1 MNDIGDFKDRFSRS
15 RLLFDSDFEKLQNAK
30 VLVCGCGGVGGACIE
45 ALARSGVGQIT
56 AVDCDRFEI
65 TNQNRQ
71 LGSESVGELKA
82 SVFEKKFSNVK
93 ALNLRIDENTL
104 KSLDL
109 TSFDVIID
117 AVDDINAK
125 ILLAFN
131 SPKKRLFSSLGT
143 AKRIDPTKL
152 NHASIWNTY
161 GDAFG
166 AKFRNRLK
174 KAGFKGDFTC
184 VFSSEEARCKALGS
198 CMCVTASAGLLL
210 ASLAIKK
217 IIKKGCK

>member
-1 MNDIGDFKDRFSRS
+1 MNDINDFKDRFTRS

-45 ALARSGVGQIT
+45 ALARSGIGQIT

-71 LGSESVGELKA
+71 FGSENLGQLKA
-82 SVFEKKFSNVK
+82 SVFEQKFNSVK
-93 ALNLRIDENTL
+93 ALNLRIDENTI

-109 TSFDVIID
+109 ASFDVIID
-117 AVDDINAK
+117 AIDDINAK

-131 SPKKRLFSSLGT
+131 APKKRLFSSLGT

-152 NHASIWNTY
+152 SYASIWKSR

-166 AKFRNRLK
+166 AKLRNRLK

-184 VFSSEEARCKALGS
+184 VFSSEEARCKSLGS
-198 CMCVTASAGLLL
+198 CIVVTASAGLLL

-217 IIKKGCK
+217 IIKKA